1 MFNIRGHFLNSK
13 EVKELKKKFLE
24 QFGYEDD
31 FSNYA
36 FSITDK
42 NKIYMVN
49 RDVDKISLDDLR
61 LQIVGL
67 YFCEDYG
74 TELRL
79 SIEGSQIVG
88 PKATKNVIELDKK
101 QSRDW
106 LKGFDLE
113 FEGTNK
119 QFVIVKCGDEY
130 LGCGKIKENKLLNF
144 VPKERRIRASD

>member
-1 MFNIRGHFLNSK
+1 MNSK
-13 EVKELKKKFLE
+13 EVKELKRKLLD
-24 QFGYEDD
+24 QFGYEND
-31 FSNYA
+31 FHEYA

-49 RDVDKISLDDLR
+49 RDVEKIDFNALR
-61 LQIVGL
+61 LQIIGL

-79 SIEGSQIVG
+79 SIEGSQIIG
-88 PKATKNVIELDKK
+88 PKATKNVIELEKK
-101 QSRDW
+101 QSREW

-113 FEGTNK
+113 FIGSIK
-119 QFVIVKCGDEY
+119 QFVIIKSNDEY
-130 LGCGKIKENKLLNF
+130 LGCGKIKENKLLNY